1 MLFLMLSDRKRDS
14 PTRDLACMDS
24 WVGANGLEEF
34 GKNKMVMDW
43 PGEGV

>member
-1 MLFLMLSDRKRDS
+1 MGWRDGL
-14 PTRDLACMDS
+14 TRDLACVDS

-43 PGEGV
+43 FGKECD